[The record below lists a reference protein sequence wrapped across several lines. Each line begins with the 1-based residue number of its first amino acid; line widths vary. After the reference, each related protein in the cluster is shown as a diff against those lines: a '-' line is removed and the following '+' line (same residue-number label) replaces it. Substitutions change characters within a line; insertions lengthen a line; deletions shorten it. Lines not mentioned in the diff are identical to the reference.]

1 MALESGMK
9 GVISTLNRLWR
20 IAMTGFCFALFG
32 LGGLLL
38 SVVWFNI
45 LLIFVWDNARRRRIA
60 RRSIAASFRLFLTVT
75 RVLGVLD
82 YQMKGVDILRQER
95 GCLVVANHPTL
106 IDYVLLASVMPETD
120 CLVKSALLKNPFLSG
135 VVRAADYL
143 VNSQADALLPASQQ
157 RLAQG
162 DTILIF
168 PEGTRTRPGETMTL
182 QRGAANIAVR
192 CGSDIRVV
200 TIHCSQRMLDKESK
214 WYQVPPTKP
223 LFTVE
228 VRERVK
234 IDHFYDAN
242 LQEPALAA
250 RQLNRHLLLQLQPGT
265 LPLSGINDASA
276 LS

>member
-9 GVISTLNRLWR
+9 GAISTLNRLWR

-38 SVVWFNI
+38 SVVWFNV
-45 LLIFVWDNARRRRIA
+45 LLVFVWDNPRRRRIA

>member
-1 MALESGMK
+1 MNTIFLR
-9 GVISTLNRLWR
+9 LNWVWRLV
-20 IAMTGFCFALFG
+20 MTGFCFALFG

-38 SVVWFNI
+38 STVWFNV
-45 LLIFVWDNARRRRIA
+45 LLIAVWDKARRRRIA
-60 RRSIAASFRLFLTVT
+60 RRSIAASFRLFLTVAK
-75 RVLGVLD
+75 RLGVLD
-82 YQMKGVDILRQER
+82 YQIAGRDILRNEQ

-120 CLVKSALLKNPFLSG
+120 CLVKSALLKNPFLGG

-143 VNSQADALLPASQQ
+143 INSQADALLPACQQ
-157 RLAQG
+157 RLEQG

-168 PEGTRTRPGETMTL
+168 PEGTRTRPGEEMTL

-192 CGSDIRVV
+192 CSSDLRIV
-200 TIHCSQRMLDKESK
+200 TIKCSEQMLNKESQ
-214 WYQVPPTKP
+214 WYDVPSVKP
-223 LFTVE
+223 MFTISVH
-228 VRERVK
+228 ERVK
-234 IDHFYDAN
+234 IDQFYDAN
-242 LQEPALAA
+242 SQEPALAA